1 MKKVLENELKKNE
14 AVKTQDV
21 AVQTNDE
28 NINEYPELGFLE
40 VLIYASI
47 PHLYGLPLLYI
58 AGRDLLNGKEP
69 FHGATN
75 PITKGFAYLVTL
87 GITGPMYLVHKLVG
101 EEKLIKF
108 RNNLVTGIKDFWN
121 RLCGKTDKEPVI
133 DMEPVVEIE
142 RPKLLKNKSL
152 SLSDVDKYF
161 QKSVDCDS
169 IKNQPKQTID
179 IKDRRINSVE
189 NLLNKPKSNGLNL
202 QF

>member
-1 MKKVLENELKKNE
+1 MKKVLENELKKDE
-14 AVKTQDV
+14 
-21 AVQTNDE
+21 AVQTETVLDNTKDE

-40 VLIYASI
+40 VLIYSSI
-47 PHLYGLPLLYI
+47 PYIHGLPLLYI

-101 EEKLIKF
+101 EEKLIEF
-108 RNNLVTGIKDFWN
+108 RNNLVAGVKGFWN
-121 RLCGKTDKEPVI
+121 KLWGKTNQEPIV
-133 DMEPVVEIE
+133 DMEPVQEIE
-142 RPKLLKNKSL
+142 NPRILKTKSL

-161 QKSVDCDS
+161 KKSMDCDQ
-169 IKNQPKQTID
+169 INREPKQERD
-179 IKDRRINSVE
+179 IKDRRINSLE
-189 NLLNKPKSNGLNL
+189 NLLSKPKSNGLNL